1 MLIQPLG
8 SLLYVMFSEKKLT
21 HREVRHMIKLRNV
34 MPGSDKKVDKFSES
48 DGDTALALGKAK
60 AILYDDPQAELFSD
74 TDSEYFA
81 LGEQMYE
88 KMLADLKQ
96 AQNFIF
102 LEYFIVEEG
111 VMWNQM
117 LEILKERA
125 AAGVEVRMLYDD
137 IGCMATLDGKYD
149 RRLRESG
156 IQCYKFNPFRPDAS
170 EMHNNRDHRKL
181 LIVDGQIGYTGGI
194 NLADEYINRIQK
206 YGHWKDG
213 GIRLEGAAVKGMT
226 RLFLINWDTC
236 RESLSDYE
244 RYLRPPKLPER
255 GEGYYI
261 PFGSGPKP
269 AYFNPVG
276 KNVFLNLINQAKS
289 SLYITTPYLIIDYD
303 LTNAIQNAAKRGV
316 DVRIIT
322 PYIPDKKIIQ
332 LMTRNSYPPLLES
345 GVKIYEYT
353 PGFIHAKNV
362 IVDDEY
368 AVVGTIN
375 FDYRS
380 LVHHYENAVWM
391 YRTAVIP
398 EMKNDFLNTM
408 EKSMK
413 LEQSAIR
420 MSAAQKVLKYCIR
433 LFVPLM

>member
-1 MLIQPLG
+1 
-8 SLLYVMFSEKKLT
+8 
-21 HREVRHMIKLRNV
+21 MIKLRNV

-332 LMTRNSYPPLLES
+332 LMTRQLLS
-345 GVKIYEYT
+345 AFAGKRC
-353 PGFIHAKNV
+353 KN
-362 IVDDEY
+362 
-368 AVVGTIN
+368 
-375 FDYRS
+375 
-380 LVHHYENAVWM
+380 L
-391 YRTAVIP
+391 
-398 EMKNDFLNTM
+398 
-408 EKSMK
+408 
-413 LEQSAIR
+413 
-420 MSAAQKVLKYCIR
+420 
-433 LFVPLM
+433 

>member
-1 MLIQPLG
+1 
-8 SLLYVMFSEKKLT
+8 
-21 HREVRHMIKLRNV
+21 
-34 MPGSDKKVDKFSES
+34 
-48 DGDTALALGKAK
+48 
-60 AILYDDPQAELFSD
+60 
-74 TDSEYFA
+74 
-81 LGEQMYE
+81 
-88 KMLADLKQ
+88 
-96 AQNFIF
+96 
-102 LEYFIVEEG
+102 
-111 VMWNQM
+111 
-117 LEILKERA
+117 
-125 AAGVEVRMLYDD
+125 
-137 IGCMATLDGKYD
+137 
-149 RRLRESG
+149 
-156 IQCYKFNPFRPDAS
+156 
-170 EMHNNRDHRKL
+170 MHNNRDHRKL

-433 LFVPLM
+433 LFARQKF